1 MKPEGLAA
9 AVNIGLVVDFQALLS
24 CKRILQSPQLL
35 LTNAGREN
43 THMKVWMKCATKKM
57 HF

>member
-9 AVNIGLVVDFQALLS
+9 EVNIGWVADFQALLS
-24 CKRILQSPQLL
+24 CKGILQSPQLL

-43 THMKVWMKCATKKM
+43 TLMKVWMNYASKKM